1 MSQEEYQGL
10 LKMASDQVPFGVYA
24 IEKKG
29 YAELRNDKCK
39 SMSQLK
45 KLICG
50 FKAQGFKV
58 LSNDGQQAGIP
69 AGRGRETAGV
79 GRCHCYHG
87 KAWKPVSE
95 VPALCRQG
103 AD

>member
-29 YAELRNDKCK
+29 YAELRNDHCK
-39 SMSQLK
+39 STTQLNA
-45 KLICG
+45 LVRG

-58 LSNDGQQAGIP
+58 LSNNGQMLKST
-69 AGRGRETAGV
+69 GRDAAEG
-79 GRCHCYHG
+79 
-87 KAWKPVSE
+87 
-95 VPALCRQG
+95 ALMS
-103 AD
+103 AT